1 LNTPEQQIRQLSEE
15 MSRAIV
21 VSDMDTLGRGWAED
35 YRFTNERG
43 DVVTKAQLLEVIA
56 SGVLTYESV
65 ANDDIE
71 VRIFAGAAL
80 MTGNTS
86 VAWQVGGQRFRGL
99 YRFTEV
105 YINREGRWQA
115 VAGHVS
121 RKDDVENG

>member
-1 LNTPEQQIRQLSEE
+1 
-15 MSRAIV
+15 MSKAIAA
-21 VSDMDTLGRGWAED
+21 SDLDTLGRGWAED

-56 SGVLTYESV
+56 SGNLKYESV

-71 VRIFAGAAL
+71 VRIFADAAL

-86 VAWQVGGQRFRGL
+86 VTWQFAGQRFSGL

-105 YINREGRWQA
+105 YVKRGGRWQA

-121 RKDDVENG
+121 RKEDVENR